1 MVDSL
6 TAEQRHRVMSRIR
19 SKDTKPE
26 MLVRRLLYAQGYR
39 YRLHAADLPGTP
51 DLVFR
56 GRHQV
61 IFVNGCFWHSHSC
74 PNGTHKPATNA
85 DFWEAKRSRT
95 VERDSQALAVLA
107 NGGWTAM
114 TVWEC
119 ELRDLAAVAHSLH
132 LFLGPPGRHPH
143 VAAGPAGAAD
153 SQPAPE

>member
-6 TAEQRHRVMSRIR
+6 TTEQRHRVMSRIR

-74 PNGTHKPATNA
+74 PNGTHNPATNA
-85 DFWEAKRSRT
+85 DFWAAKRSRT
-95 VERDSQALAVLA
+95 VERDSQALAGLA
-107 NGGWTAM
+107 DGGWAAM

-119 ELRDLAAVAHSLH
+119 ELHDVAAVADSLH
-132 LFLGPPGRHPH
+132 RFLGPP
-143 VAAGPAGAAD
+143 AGT
-153 SQPAPE
+153 SK

>member
-6 TAEQRHRVMSRIR
+6 TREQRHKVMSHIH

-26 MLVRRLLYAQGYR
+26 MLVRRMLFAEGYR

-56 GRHQV
+56 RRRV
-61 IFVNGCFWHSHSC
+61 AVFVNGCFWHSHSC

-85 DFWEAKRSRT
+85 EFWEAKRNRT
-95 VERDSQALAVLA
+95 VERDGQALTELA
-107 NGGWTAM
+107 NRGWTAV

-119 ELRDLAAVAHSLH
+119 ELRSLNAVADSLH
-132 LFLGPPGRHPH
+132 RALGPPRL
-143 VAAGPAGAAD
+143 
-153 SQPAPE
+153 

>member
-6 TAEQRHRVMSRIR
+6 TREQRHRVMSHIR

-26 MLVRRLLYAQGYR
+26 MLVRRLLFAEGYR

-56 GRHQV
+56 RRRV
-61 IFVNGCFWHSHSC
+61 AVFVNGCFWHSHSC

-85 DFWEAKRSRT
+85 GFWEAKRSRT
-95 VERDSQALAVLA
+95 VERDGQAITELA
-107 NGGWTAM
+107 NRGWTAV

-119 ELRDLAAVAHSLH
+119 DLRDLEAVADSLH
-132 LFLGPPGRHPH
+132 RVLGPPRFSRRPS
-143 VAAGPAGAAD
+143 
-153 SQPAPE
+153 SQ

>member
-6 TAEQRHRVMSRIR
+6 TKDQRHRVMSRIR

-26 MLVRRLLYAQGYR
+26 MLVRRLLFAEGYR
-39 YRLHAADLPGTP
+39 YRLHATDLPGTP

-56 GRHQV
+56 GRRQA

-85 DFWEAKRSRT
+85 DFWDAKRTRT
-95 VERDSQALAVLA
+95 VERDGQALAGLA
-107 NGGWTAM
+107 ARGWTAF

-119 ELRDLAAVAHSLH
+119 ELRDLGAVAAALH
-132 LFLGPPGRHPH
+132 NFLGPPGNGRQQLNRP
-143 VAAGPAGAAD
+143 
-153 SQPAPE
+153 STR